1 MNDDSDDTRTRLFRS
16 RQYYAAF
23 KAAKREITTR
33 PIRTNRKDLFTVT
46 ITAATHNGGTMD
58 NPIKN
63 EQQFIIDL
71 IFKPIEPG
79 FRIGPEEAQLL
90 LAHLGEILRELE
102 EEESAAN

>member
-1 MNDDSDDTRTRLFRS
+1 
-16 RQYYAAF
+16 
-23 KAAKREITTR
+23 
-33 PIRTNRKDLFTVT
+33 
-46 ITAATHNGGTMD
+46 MD